1 MSARRRMTMRAV
13 IERDTATGTDDFGS
27 PVKPLFT
34 TLATVP
40 CWAWSKQRRERVD
53 GNKSALIEDLRAMFP
68 LDADVL
74 AGDEIVNITNRLGTV
89 LIAGRIQIETMQR
102 KHDHQE
108 AGLERVA

>member
-1 MSARRRMTMRAV
+1 MSARLRMTMRAV
-13 IERDTATGTDDFGS
+13 IERDTATGTDDYGQ
-27 PVKPLFT
+27 PVKPAFT
-34 TLATVP
+34 ALATVP

-53 GNKSALIEDLRAMFP
+53 GNKSALIEDMRALFP

-108 AGLERVA
+108 AGLERIA

>member
-13 IERDTATGTDDFGS
+13 IERDTATGTDDFGQ
-27 PVKPLFT
+27 PVKPNFT

-53 GNKSALIEDLRAMFP
+53 GDKSALIEDLRAMFP
-68 LDADVL
+68 LGADVL
-74 AGDEIVNITNRLGTV
+74 AGDEIVDITDRLGAV

-102 KHDHQE
+102 KHDHRE
-108 AGLERVA
+108 AGLERIA

>member
-1 MSARRRMTMRAV
+1 MSARQRMTMRAIV
-13 IERDTATGTDDFGS
+13 ERDTSSGTDDYGQ
-27 PVKPLFT
+27 PVKPAWT

-40 CWAWSKQRRERVD
+40 CWAWSKQCRERVD
-53 GNKSALIEDLRAMFP
+53 GNKSALIEDMRALFP

-74 AGDEIVNITNRLGTV
+74 AGDEIVDITDRLGTV

-108 AGLERVA
+108 AGLERIA

>member
-13 IERDTATGTDDFGS
+13 IERDTATGEDDFGQ
-27 PVKPLFT
+27 PVKPDFT
-34 TLATVP
+34 PLATIP

-53 GNKSALIEDLRAMFP
+53 GNKSALIEDLRALFP

-74 AGDEIVNITNRLGTV
+74 AGDEIVNITDRRGRV
-89 LIAGRIQIETMQR
+89 LVAGRIQIETMQR